1 MALQPALLYEQEE
14 DFVYDKM
21 SNKVDILVFAA
32 HPDDAE
38 LACSGTILKHIALG
52 RTVAIVDLTKG
63 ELGTR
68 GTAEIRAQESAAST
82 KILGIKARANAGFED
97 GFFES
102 DKAHCLELIQYIRFY
117 QPEIVLCNAIS
128 DRHPDHGK
136 ASELASRAC
145 FLSGLIKIETIWES
159 VAQQAWRPKNIYHY
173 IQDRAVQPDFVV
185 DISAHWNK
193 KMESILAFRS
203 QFYDSSTNTNEPQT
217 MISGKSFLQ
226 FLESRARDFG
236 RSIGVEYGEGFTK
249 EKQVGVADLFDLL

>member
-1 MALQPALLYEQEE
+1 M
-14 DFVYDKM
+14 V
-21 SNKVDILVFAA
+21 NKVDILVFAA

-38 LACSGTILKHIALG
+38 LACSGTILKHIQMG
-52 RTVAIVDLTKG
+52 RTVAIIDLTRG

-68 GTAEIRAQESAAST
+68 GSMEIRSQESAAST
-82 KILGIKARANAGFED
+82 KILGITARANAGFED

-102 DKAHCLELIQYIRFY
+102 DKEHCLKLAEFIRFY
-117 QPEIVLCNAIS
+117 QPEIVLCNAIT

-145 FLSGLIKIETIWES
+145 FLSGLIKIETFREGIKQE
-159 VAQQAWRPKNIYHY
+159 AWRPKNIYHY
-173 IQDRAVQPDFVV
+173 IQDRAIQPDFVV

-193 KMESILAFRS
+193 KMECILAFKS
-203 QFYDSSTNTNEPQT
+203 QFYDPATTINEPQT

-249 EKQVGVADLFDLL
+249 EKQLGVDDLFDLL